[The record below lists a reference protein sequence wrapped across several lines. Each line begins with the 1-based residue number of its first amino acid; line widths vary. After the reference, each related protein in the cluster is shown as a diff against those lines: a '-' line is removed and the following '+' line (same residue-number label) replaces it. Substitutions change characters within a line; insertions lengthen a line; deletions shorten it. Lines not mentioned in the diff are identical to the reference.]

1 MKRLGKNTK
10 ERRII
15 LGTNAVLADVFL
27 DIRLHPIP
35 NFPILKYPYEK
46 SLKRVEAGLRDGGLE
61 TQKLWGGGWEGGRG
75 RRVWIGRSKKH
86 SWKGKISRISRL
98 EKISSIDLQV
108 FTNRPNFR
116 MGCKTCKVNKISS
129 FLASS
134 VQGGFSS
141 KQHFKTDNFWKT
153 LYCEAVRSP
162 VLRGVYQ
169 HLKSIATHRAS
180 VLQPIFL
187 PLRLYKEGKN
197 NNYLFVVFKS
207 IFH

>member
-1 MKRLGKNTK
+1 M
-10 ERRII
+10 E
-15 LGTNAVLADVFL
+15 V
-27 DIRLHPIP
+27 
-35 NFPILKYPYEK
+35 
-46 SLKRVEAGLRDGGLE
+46 
-61 TQKLWGGGWEGGRG
+61 GGGGG

-162 VLRGVYQ
+162 VLSLPTGPQYCSLFSYFCDFIKKDRTTTICLTFSNPFSIKNAIFQRKTLFAICTSPIIQLVCPKNIPEHCLQ
-169 HLKSIATHRAS
+169 FLPKSIKKK
-180 VLQPIFL
+180 LCKILWDKQGL
-187 PLRLYKEGKN
+187 
-197 NNYLFVVFKS
+197 
-207 IFH
+207 

>member
-1 MKRLGKNTK
+1 M
-10 ERRII
+10 
-15 LGTNAVLADVFL
+15 
-27 DIRLHPIP
+27 
-35 NFPILKYPYEK
+35 
-46 SLKRVEAGLRDGGLE
+46 
-61 TQKLWGGGWEGGRG
+61 GGGG

-134 VQGGFSS
+134 AQNGFSS
-141 KQHFKTDNFWKT
+141 KQHFKTDNFWRT
-153 LYCEAVRSP
+153 LNCEAVRSP

-187 PLRLYKEGKN
+187 LLRLYKEGKN